1 MTNNF
6 KPSHSF
12 SGGDAITADHIDGQ
26 GGTLDGET
34 VNEIYLFNP
43 GCGQDSIDDT
53 AVIDI
58 LRFGAGVLPAD
69 ITIVRS
75 GMDVVLNINPH
86 SAFDTSG
93 GSGQATDQLI
103 LKNWGGSRSACI
115 NRIEFADGTV
125 WHAAYLQSQ
134 IPGVVGSRAG
144 DESQTA

>member
-1 MTNNF
+1 MKNNF

-12 SGGDAITADHIDGQ
+12 PGDDIIADHIDGQ
-26 GGTLDGET
+26 SGPLDGET

-69 ITIVRS
+69 ITIMRS
-75 GMDVVLNINPH
+75 GMDVVLIINPH
-86 SAFDTSG
+86 SPLDTSG
-93 GSGQATDQLI
+93 GSEQTPDQLI

-134 IPGVVGSRAG
+134 IPAAITGTAG
-144 DESQTA
+144 GDSQPHN